1 MIERL
6 QFMTTM
12 PTLPTILVVDDD
24 RKTAAAVRLY
34 LESAGFEVAVAHD
47 GREALAAARG
57 RRPDLMVLDVMLP
70 EVDGLAVC
78 RTLREESD
86 VPVILLT
93 ARTTE
98 EDKLVGLDLGADDY
112 VTKPFSPRE
121 LVARV
126 KAVLRRAAPRERAD
140 GEPAELRFRGMVM
153 DLAAHTVSV
162 RDEAVAVTPNEFRL
176 LAALARA
183 PGRAFRR
190 TELVERAF
198 GWDYEGMERTVDAH
212 VANLRRKIDPR
223 GPEGGS
229 WIETVYGVGY
239 RFAGEEDDS

>member
-1 MIERL
+1 M
-6 QFMTTM
+6 
-12 PTLPTILVVDDD
+12 DDD

-34 LESAGFEVAVAHD
+34 LESAGFEVMVALD
-47 GREALAAARG
+47 GREALEVARG
-57 RRPDLMVLDVMLP
+57 RRPDLLVLDVMLP
-70 EVDGLAVC
+70 RVDGLEVC
-78 RTLREESD
+78 RTLRAESD

-126 KAVLRRAAPRERAD
+126 KAVLRRAAPRDRAE
-140 GEPAELRFRGMVM
+140 GEAAELRFPGLVV
-153 DLAAHTVSV
+153 DLAGHTVAV
-162 RDEAVAVTPNEFRL
+162 RGEEVAVTPNEFRL
-176 LAALARA
+176 LAVLARA

-190 TELVERAF
+190 TELVEKAF

-212 VANLRRKIDPR
+212 VMNLRRKIDPR

-239 RFAGEEDDS
+239 RFAGEPDAS

>member
-1 MIERL
+1 MIS
-6 QFMTTM
+6 MP

-34 LESAGFEVAVAHD
+34 LESAGFQVMVAQD
-47 GREALAAARG
+47 GREALEAARE
-57 RRPDLMVLDVMLP
+57 RRPDLVVLDVMLP
-70 EVDGLAVC
+70 RVDGLEVC
-78 RTLREESD
+78 RTLRAESD
-86 VPVILLT
+86 VAVILLT

-126 KAVLRRAAPRERAD
+126 KAVLRRAAPQSFRERRAD
-140 GEPAELRFRGMVM
+140 GEPTELRFPGLVV
-153 DLAAHTVSV
+153 DLAGHTVAV
-162 RDEAVAVTPNEFRL
+162 RGEAVAVTPNEFRL

-212 VANLRRKIDPR
+212 VMNLRRKIDPR

-239 RFAGEEDDS
+239 RFAGEADAS